1 MEEREMISRRD
12 AVAGLGL
19 LGGLTVLLVGTIF
32 YRIINPSP
40 PTKLSL
46 DGLTIAAEVGDL
58 SAPVAQQLPG
68 HAPSQSVSEGSEVRP
83 ASFGQEQQASPSG
96 GTRPSFIEPAGR

>member
-1 MEEREMISRRD
+1 MEERETISRRD

-58 SAPVAQQLPG
+58 NAPLAQQMPG
-68 HAPSQSVSEGSEVRP
+68 HPLIPSASGDSEIRP
-83 ASFGQEQQASPSG
+83 ASFGQEQQASPG
-96 GTRPSFIEPAGR
+96 GGRQPQFIEPAGR